1 MHASTV
7 GEFFSYPNIF
17 ILFLTILA
25 CIANVFIGVSI
36 LPKDKRKKGYLAHK
50 VGFWVVLA
58 LYSVFLFYNHRLLE
72 NNYFD
77 WFVFFYFAVV
87 VQWSRK
93 INVTLHAV
101 IASIGL
107 VMLMVV
113 ICFSVF

>member
-1 MHASTV
+1 MQAVTV

-17 ILFLTILA
+17 TLFLTILA

-36 LPKDKRKKGYLAHK
+36 LPKDKRKKGYLSHQL
-50 VGFWVVLA
+50 GFLVVLA
-58 LYSVFLFYNHRLLE
+58 LYAGFLFYNHKLLG
-72 NNYFD
+72 NNLFD
-77 WFVFFYFAVV
+77 WFVFFYFAVIV
-87 VQWSRK
+87 RWSRK

-113 ICFSVF
+113 ICFSVI